1 MNNPMNDISNR
12 CRSAICL
19 LTWTLSITYV
29 TAQGIDGSVTE
40 VIPET
45 RIDDVASRE
54 LTLQPKV
61 KQRKSRI
68 GLGFSFFSGTKSS
81 VTSNESFSG
90 AVGPAT
96 GGSINRQYMDGYVFK
111 DSSDNLGDLRLPS
124 RTHFFGFDNS
134 SQVNKVP
141 LAGTIDF
148 HEARFNG
155 GAYSDPANDN
165 FSPGVEFLY
174 NRLLK
179 SRERFEYELEVG
191 LGFHQF
197 DYESRNRPGDFE
209 VLTDTYELG
218 GIDPLAKGTP
228 YRGSFLPHISGSP
241 KIGDL
246 PNRRFNS
253 VTGQVNGGTEIDSVA
268 LLGRI
273 GPNVRYYINDSLQI
287 SALGG
292 LLIGYMSAEVAY
304 DERQQYSIAGNN
316 YTQQRQGRFR
326 GNDIVFGL
334 FGALRLSHDINDRIS
349 IFGEGRYMHMQ
360 SMNIQD
366 AMRDVEMDLAGGIGL
381 VLGLDY
387 RF

>member
-1 MNNPMNDISNR
+1 M
-12 CRSAICL
+12 
-19 LTWTLSITYV
+19 
-29 TAQGIDGSVTE
+29 
-40 VIPET
+40 
-45 RIDDVASRE
+45 E
-54 LTLQPKV
+54 LD
-61 KQRKSRI
+61 
-68 GLGFSFFSGTKSS
+68 
-81 VTSNESFSG
+81 E
-90 AVGPAT
+90 
-96 GGSINRQYMDGYVFK
+96 
-111 DSSDNLGDLRLPS
+111 DS
-124 RTHFFGFDNS
+124 
-134 SQVNKVP
+134 
-141 LAGTIDF
+141 
-148 HEARFNG
+148 
-155 GAYSDPANDN
+155 
-165 FSPGVEFLY
+165 
-174 NRLLK
+174 
-179 SRERFEYELEVG
+179 
-191 LGFHQF
+191 
-197 DYESRNRPGDFE
+197 
-209 VLTDTYELG
+209 
-218 GIDPLAKGTP
+218 
-228 YRGSFLPHISGSP
+228 
-241 KIGDL
+241 
-246 PNRRFNS
+246 NRRFNS

-366 AMRDVEMDLAGGIGL
+366 AMRVVEMDLAGGIGL